1 MAIATHPPETD
12 VIVPLPGPEDHWDPH
27 TIHTHYF
34 GIQIPEAKIGAF
46 IYFRYM
52 PYFPLCQGGPI
63 IYQGMNNLATTDA
76 AFHDYEITMPW
87 PRIDGNRITMAN
99 GLSVEFDEPGAH
111 CLLRYTSSDG
121 RTKLDVEARAVTP
134 LKARG
139 HVVPGEELHT
149 GQEAGGTEQF
159 MHYSGE
165 LVLHGERYDVD
176 CVMPRDRSWRQ
187 VRSESRDANLHP
199 PVTWSPMYFGDDF
212 AFNQVGIESP
222 ETHPAWEGLY
232 EIPPGAP
239 THHFAWISVGDE
251 IRDVVSVRR
260 DVHRIHPLT
269 FAPLEMTIDAE
280 DETGETHHF
289 EGSPIAFCPI
299 MMWPNISAFDS
310 IFRWE
315 DGHGRVCHG
324 TVQTMHVEAFAH
336 KMKAGRERLLSE
348 VL

>member
-1 MAIATHPPETD
+1 MAIAIHPPETD
-12 VIVPLPGPEDHWDPH
+12 LIVPLPGPDEHWDPH

-34 GIQIPEAKIGAF
+34 GIEIPEAEIGAF

-87 PRIDGNRITMAN
+87 PQIDGNRITMAN
-99 GLSVEFDEPGAH
+99 GISVEFDEPGSH
-111 CLLRYTSSDG
+111 CRIAYTSTDG

-149 GQEAGGTEQF
+149 GQESGGTEQF
-159 MHYSGE
+159 MHYTGE

-187 VRSESRDANLHP
+187 VRAESRDANLHP
-199 PVTWSPMYFGDDF
+199 PVTWTPMYFGDDF

-222 ETHPAWEGLY
+222 DTHPAWEGIY
-232 EIPPGAP
+232 DIPAGAP
-239 THHFAWISVGDE
+239 THHF
-251 IRDVVSVRR
+251 
-260 DVHRIHPLT
+260 
-269 FAPLEMTIDAE
+269 
-280 DETGETHHF
+280 
-289 EGSPIAFCPI
+289 EGRPIAFCPI

-336 KMKAGRERLLSE
+336 KLKAARASLLKD
-348 VL
+348 LR